1 MESIAAASKV
11 EETATAKTSR
21 GKNFVRYVLDRIH
34 KDNGFAARLRRAD
47 NPVTEYQSWELLA
60 SFGVDLEKDWARLPY
75 CSVGAALAKAKPEV
89 DGKLG
94 LGAAIAACYDDGSQS
109 DQAKAKLRRLLAC
122 TTTAETCQ
130 ILRPLLA
137 LITSRSVKLDF
148 SQLLD
153 DLLWYGGNGRE
164 RIRIRW
170 AQNFYHRPQEIDNST
185 EENNAGVSHD

>member
-1 MESIAAASKV
+1 MESNAAASITT
-11 EETATAKTSR
+11 ETANEKTSR
-21 GKNFVRYVLDRIH
+21 GERFVRYVLDRIH
-34 KDNGFAARLRRAD
+34 KDNGFSARLRRAD
-47 NPVTEYQSWELLA
+47 NPATEYQSWELLA
-60 SFGVDLEKDWARLPY
+60 GFGVDLEKDWARLPY
-75 CSVGAALAKAKPEV
+75 CAVGAALAKAKPEV

-122 TTTAETCQ
+122 TTTAEACQ

-137 LITSRSVKLDF
+137 LIASRGVKLDF

-164 RIRIRW
+164 RIRTRW
-170 AQNFYHRPQEIDNST
+170 AQNFYHRPQDG
-185 EENNAGVSHD
+185 AGASHD